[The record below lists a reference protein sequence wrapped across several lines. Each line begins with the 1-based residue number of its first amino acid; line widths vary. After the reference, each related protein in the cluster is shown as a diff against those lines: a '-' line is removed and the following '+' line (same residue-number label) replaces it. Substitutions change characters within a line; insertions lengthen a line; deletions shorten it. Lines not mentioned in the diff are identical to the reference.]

1 MASSPGKNTRNTKR
15 RRKNRRLRR
24 LVAVLLLLAVVI
36 LVIVLLVRLRGRVE
50 LSSGDVPP
58 SGTTATTSVS
68 ATGEGTAAVPSGT
81 DTTAGTTATAG
92 TTTKPTT
99 SSGIGAGNSYVQP
112 AGAAWNLVLV
122 NDWNAVPDSY
132 ESETEMYWIGDQRL
146 DKRIQSAVSELLAAG
161 SAYNIRVV
169 SGFRDQAHQA
179 RLYNNE
185 VQKWVNTGM
194 SQADAQIKA
203 ATIVKQPGHSEHNL
217 GLAMDLGGSGN
228 EKLEEDFEET
238 EAFRWLIA
246 HCAEY
251 GFILRF
257 PKDGED
263 QTGVT
268 YEPWHYRDV
277 GKEAAK
283 EIMERGI
290 TLEEY
295 LAEKGL

>member
-1 MASSPGKNTRNTKR
+1 MASAPGKNTRTTKR
-15 RRKNRRLRR
+15 KKKNRRLRR
-24 LVAVLLLLAVVI
+24 LVVILLLLAAA
-36 LVIVLLVRLRGRVE
+36 LLLIVLLVRLRGKVE
-50 LSSGDVPP
+50 LSSGEVPP
-58 SGTTATTSVS
+58 SGTTAATAAS
-68 ATGEGTAAVPSGT
+68 ATE
-81 DTTAGTTATAG
+81 AGTTAPPVTDTSAG
-92 TTTKPTT
+92 TAAKPTT
-99 SSGIGAGNSYVQP
+99 GNGIGAGNSYVQP

-132 ESETEMYWIGDQRL
+132 ESETEMYGIGDQRL

-185 VQKWVNTGM
+185 VQKWVNTGL

-268 YEPWHYRDV
+268 YEPWHYRYV

>member
-1 MASSPGKNTRNTKR
+1 M
-15 RRKNRRLRR
+15 
-24 LVAVLLLLAVVI
+24 
-36 LVIVLLVRLRGRVE
+36 
-50 LSSGDVPP
+50 
-58 SGTTATTSVS
+58 
-68 ATGEGTAAVPSGT
+68 
-81 DTTAGTTATAG
+81 
-92 TTTKPTT
+92 
-99 SSGIGAGNSYVQP
+99 
-112 AGAAWNLVLV
+112 LV
-122 NDWNAVPDSY
+122 NDWNAVQASY
-132 ESETEMYWIGDQRL
+132 ESETEMYWIGNQRL

-169 SGFRDQAHQA
+169 SGFRDQALQA

-185 VQKWVNTGM
+185 VQSWVNAGL

-263 QTGVT
+263 QTGVI
-268 YEPWHYRDV
+268 YEPWHYRYV
-277 GKEAAK
+277 GKEAAR